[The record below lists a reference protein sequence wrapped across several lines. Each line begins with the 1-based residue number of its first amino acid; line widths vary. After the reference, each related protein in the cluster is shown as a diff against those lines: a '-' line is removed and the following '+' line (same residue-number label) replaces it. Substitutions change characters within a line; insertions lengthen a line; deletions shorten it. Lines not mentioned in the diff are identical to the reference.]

1 MQTDISFRN
10 LSLNT
15 HLPSVTIFQRNHL
28 NNSTRCIAWKVITHC
43 QYKWSHPFRIE
54 TSYSYRLCDS
64 HGNYSTARNL
74 SLEKL
79 PHHDEHGLLITRD
92 TNIISVR
99 KTTDNKY
106 TGIQLLKNNRVIANN
121 ALSNDFHTSFQLTDT
136 FYIAADLRTSQGM
149 LIHPINMNMSLTGF
163 DIHDKTRIDIT
174 MTGGQPGAESSPLTF
189 QISAI

>member
-1 MQTDISFRN
+1 MQTDICFRN

-28 NNSTRCIAWKVITHC
+28 NNNTRCIAWKVIPHC
-43 QYKWSHPFRIE
+43 QYRWSHPFTIE
-54 TSYSYRLCDS
+54 TNYSYRLCDN
-64 HGNYSTARNL
+64 HGNYSVARNL

-79 PHHDEHGLLITRD
+79 PYHDEHGLLITQD

-99 KTTDNKY
+99 TTTDNKY
-106 TGIQLLKNNRVIANN
+106 TGIQLLKNNRVIAGH
-121 ALSNDFHTSFQLTDT
+121 ALSIHCHTSFQLTDT
-136 FYIAADLRTSQGM
+136 FYIAADLRTSQGK

-163 DIHDKTRIDIT
+163 DIHHKTSIDIT

-189 QISAI
+189 QISSV